1 MINKITYFS
10 LILFVLSCN
19 INDKTRTY
27 KLPKT
32 IIQETIAKE
41 SFNMNESEGLKWE
54 KPNSWVPSNGSAM
67 RSASFSVPFSE
78 GTGDLSVI
86 QLGGTGGGLEPNVN
100 RWRRQLNL
108 EPLTINEIEKI
119 IIKQAGKLGVY
130 NMLHIV
136 DDKMNNAFLCAIIS
150 TDDVTIFVK
159 LSLNPNGIS
168 EIKDDFIAFCSSLNF
183 LK

>member
-1 MINKITYFS
+1 MINQTIYFS
-10 LILFVLSCN
+10 LILTVLSCN
-19 INDKTRTY
+19 INDQTRTY

-32 IIQETIAKE
+32 IIPKTIAKE
-41 SFNMNESEGLKWE
+41 SLNMNESEGLKWE

-67 RSASFSVPFSE
+67 RSASFSVPFSK

-108 EPLTINEIEKI
+108 GPLTINEIEKI
-119 IIKQAGKLGVY
+119 IIKQTGKLGVY